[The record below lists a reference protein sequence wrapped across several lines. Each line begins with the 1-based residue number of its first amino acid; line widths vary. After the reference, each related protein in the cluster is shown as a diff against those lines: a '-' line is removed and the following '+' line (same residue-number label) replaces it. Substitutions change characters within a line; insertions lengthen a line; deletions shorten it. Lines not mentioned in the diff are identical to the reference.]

1 VRILILGGDGM
12 LGHQLFKHLGANHDV
27 RVTLRRDLDAY
38 RELDLFKPDNAYA
51 GIEAGDTE
59 ALLEATGDFRPEAVI
74 NGIGIVKQRDQA
86 KASMPSL
93 EINALLPHRLALLCK
108 AIGARLIHMS
118 TDCVFS
124 GRTGNY
130 REQDPSDADDLYG
143 KAKFL
148 GELHDAHCVTLRT
161 SIIGLELNRKT
172 GLVEWFLAQKGSIKG
187 YRRAIYTGFTTVEM
201 ARVIERVLLEHKELH
216 GVWHVASVPIN
227 KYDLLSLLSDKLK
240 RADIEIDPDDN
251 FVCNL
256 SLDGTRFTQAT
267 GYAAPSWDAML
278 VELAQQIRQR
288 GKTR

>member
-1 VRILILGGDGM
+1 MRILILGGDGM
-12 LGHQLFKHLGANHDV
+12 LGHQLFKHLGADHDV
-27 RVTLRRDLDAY
+27 RVTLRRDLGAY

-59 ALLEATGDFRPEAVI
+59 ALLEATGDFHPEAVI

-130 REQDPSDADDLYG
+130 REQDPPDAEDLYG
-143 KAKFL
+143 KTKFL
-148 GELHDAHCVTLRT
+148 GELHDANCVTMRT
-161 SIIGLELNRKT
+161 SIIGLELSRKT

-187 YRRAIYTGFTTVEM
+187 FRRAIYSGFTTAEM

-216 GVWHVASVPIN
+216 GVWHVASTPIS
-227 KYDLLSLLSDKLK
+227 KYELLCMLAEK
-240 RADIEIDPDDN
+240 IERTDVNIEPDDS
-251 FVCNL
+251 FVCDR

-278 VELAQQIRQR
+278 AELAQQIRQR
-288 GKTR
+288 EKTR